1 MDSHSDKQ
9 AAAGTYKGGFGFHPL
24 MAYLDATGEALAGVL
39 RPGDA
44 GANTAADHI
53 AVLDDA
59 LAQIPVDPH
68 RVEVTVRTDTDR
80 NSL

>member
-1 MDSHSDKQ
+1 
-9 AAAGTYKGGFGFHPL
+9 

-59 LAQIPVDPH
+59 LAQIPVDLH

-80 NSL
+80 NSLSILDRCHIAMA